1 MNTQTALTIYS
12 LPNELLAAI
21 AAAGQEGRLRG
32 AFKPEWTLS
41 HCVSRRFRD
50 VIVRA
55 PALWTIIQVNLAAEG
70 SVEIFKLYVER
81 AGACELWADIKSSP
95 HEPDRLWADDLDRN
109 LIAERLAQIVP
120 HVNRMWR
127 LSIRVLSEWEHLML
141 APFRNIAAPV
151 LQHLEIVK
159 PPEGTRSD
167 PFEIFSSGAPRLTFL
182 KMRGLKLQLPT
193 PQWTASLTH
202 LELWGGLGS
211 DGYDLLVAITAQCP
225 LLVDLYLDIRWT
237 SRPSRRFHIPF
248 LKSLHISIYDAL
260 DQHYMLSILDLFD
273 TPALVEFKIDDV
285 HGDQVAVLFNSTS
298 LPHAS
303 FPALTSLCLI
313 NRNLCACEDV
323 DSFSPTS
330 TSPPLMLFPALSSLT
345 LINLCFMRGLVDDI
359 LGPVSQPWPSL
370 QTFALHPME
379 VDVGDVRHA
388 LRSAIRSKRERGQPL
403 PKFRLSSVLFSDETW
418 QENGVTVEIFEL
430 ATFG

>member
-21 AAAGQEGRLRG
+21 AAAGQEGRFQA

-41 HCVSRRFRD
+41 HISRRFRD

-70 SVEIFKLYVER
+70 SVETFKLYVER
-81 AGACELWADIKSSP
+81 AGACELWAAITSSS
-95 HEPDRLWADDLDRN
+95 HDLDRI
-109 LIAERLAQIVP
+109 LVGERLAQIVP
-120 HVNRMWR
+120 NVNRMWR
-127 LSIRVLSEWEHLML
+127 LSIRVPGEWEHLIL
-141 APFRNIAAPV
+141 APFRHIAAPV
-151 LQHLEIVK
+151 LQHLEVVRPADDGILA
-159 PPEGTRSD
+159 RD
-167 PFEIFSSGAPRLTFL
+167 LFEVFSSGAPRLTFL
-182 KMRGLKLQLPT
+182 KMKGLKIQLPT

-202 LELWGGLGS
+202 LELWGGPGS
-211 DGYDLLVAITAQCP
+211 DGHDLLVAITAQCP
-225 LLVDLYLDIRWT
+225 LLMHLYLDISW
-237 SRPSRRFHIPF
+237 PSQSSMRFHIPS

-260 DQHYMLSILDLFD
+260 DQHYMLSMLDLFD
-273 TPALVEFKIDDV
+273 TPALTECNIDSV

-303 FPALTSLCLI
+303 FPALTSLCFI
-313 NRNLCACEDV
+313 SRNLCACEDV
-323 DSFSPTS
+323 DSFPLTS

-359 LGPVSQPWPSL
+359 LGPASQPWPSL
-370 QTFALHPME
+370 QTFALYPMQ

-388 LRSAIRSKRERGQPL
+388 LRDAIRSKRQRAATSEIQAFLCPV
-403 PKFRLSSVLFSDETW
+403 FRRNVAREWGGCGDF
-418 QENGVTVEIFEL
+418 
-430 ATFG
+430 